1 MKRISGTF
9 LASLVLVGVA
19 SADQGLFEIW
29 GQPDKRTAVDITY
42 KGSNLSVYSGPVL
55 ARFKGGTTFD
65 AYCVDLDHW
74 GNLPGA
80 YQVNTSP
87 INHIQYGERAA
98 YLYNT
103 YSAGVDSKVKGAA
116 LQMAIWDVVTDNGD
130 GFDGGNFKG
139 RNMSSEI
146 KSLANTYLAESHGK
160 GGLATLF
167 AAVDHGRDGKK
178 NQDFMGPVPEPA
190 TMAVLGVGV
199 ASLLRRRK
207 KARN

>member
-1 MKRISGTF
+1 MKRISGVILT
-9 LASLVLVGVA
+9 SLVFAGIA
-19 SADQGLFEIW
+19 SAEQGLFEIW
-29 GQPDKRTAVDITY
+29 GQPDKRQAVDIKY
-42 KGSNLSVYSGPVL
+42 NGNNLSVFSGPVL
-55 ARFKGGTTFD
+55 ARFKSGTTFD

-87 INHIQYGERAA
+87 IHHIQYGERAA
-98 YLYNT
+98 YLYN
-103 YSAGVDSKVKGAA
+103 SFSGGVDSKVKGAA

-130 GFDGGNFKG
+130 GFDGGKFQG

-146 KSLANTYLAESHGK
+146 KNLANSYLSQSAGQ

-167 AAVDHGRDGKK
+167 AAVDHGYHGDK

-190 TMAVLGVGV
+190 TMAVLGIGF
-199 ASLLRRRK
+199 AALMRRRNRSRK
-207 KARN
+207 